1 MSDLQFKTLYINNF
15 KSFRGEHKLTLNRK
29 PGLYLVA
36 GNNKQFPEL
45 GGNGVGKSTLIA
57 DALFW
62 CAWGKTI
69 RDKKPGAAIVPWSGE
84 KNVEVRTTFIRDGDY
99 ELTRSRNPNKLT
111 LNDVEISQDEVA
123 NILGVSEEM
132 FRRTII
138 LGQFGTLFLDMVPEQ
153 QAAMFSEALDLD
165 IWLDAADAAT
175 KDARKAEREAIEL
188 QATIQSLNSGIVDL
202 TEQIKAAGKRADE
215 WEDENDR
222 QLKDHNKTIAD
233 ADKLL
238 KAAKA
243 KLRDKPK
250 LPTSGEIE
258 KILDE
263 INAEPDKLEQAEYK
277 IGRRHGKLKTCP
289 TCKQTVP
296 NKELKQELE
305 QEREES
311 RQRLADLHAELKEL
325 QAARKEKDAD
335 YQKRYDAWQS
345 LNNNIIQLQNEV
357 DRLEREKERI
367 ASEDNIHD
375 AEWKRLKQVRKDK
388 RDKLDE
394 ATHDL
399 DKVQWKQKAGE
410 FWTKG
415 FKEIRLNIID
425 EVLVELEIAATRHA
439 GLLGLV
445 DWGIKYA
452 TERETTS
459 GNTSYKFTVML
470 YPPDQGE
477 PIKWESY
484 CGGEVQRWQN
494 AAAFA
499 LSEVLLERA
508 GVQPNIEIIDEQ
520 SKWTSPVGISDMLE
534 HLHDRAVELGRAI
547 YLIDHHALDR
557 GAFDGMLMVT
567 KDRSGSSF
575 KWL

>member
-138 LGQFGTLFLDMVPEQ
+138 LGQFGTLFLDMMPEQ

-165 IWLDAADAAT
+165 IWLDAADAAN
-175 KDARKAEREAIEL
+175 KDARKSEREAIEL

-202 TEQIKAAGKRADE
+202 TEQINFAAKRADE

-222 QLKDHNKTIAD
+222 QLKDHDKTIAD
-233 ADKLL
+233 ANKLL

-243 KLRDKPK
+243 KLGDKPK

-258 KILDE
+258 NILDE
-263 INAEPDKLEQAEYK
+263 INAEPDRLEQAEYK

-296 NKELKQELE
+296 NKQ
-305 QEREES
+305 
-311 RQRLADLHAELKEL
+311 LKEDIE
-325 QAARKEKDAD
+325 QGAR
-335 YQKRYDAWQS
+335 
-345 LNNNIIQLQNEV
+345 NIQNPHR
-357 DRLEREKERI
+357 RLTCG
-367 ASEDNIHD
+367 SVNSV
-375 AEWKRLKQVRKDK
+375 AEQT
-388 RDKLDE
+388 
-394 ATHDL
+394 A
-399 DKVQWKQKAGE
+399 
-410 FWTKG
+410 
-415 FKEIRLNIID
+415 
-425 EVLVELEIAATRHA
+425 
-439 GLLGLV
+439 
-445 DWGIKYA
+445 
-452 TERETTS
+452 
-459 GNTSYKFTVML
+459 
-470 YPPDQGE
+470 
-477 PIKWESY
+477 
-484 CGGEVQRWQN
+484 
-494 AAAFA
+494 
-499 LSEVLLERA
+499 
-508 GVQPNIEIIDEQ
+508 
-520 SKWTSPVGISDMLE
+520 
-534 HLHDRAVELGRAI
+534 
-547 YLIDHHALDR
+547 
-557 GAFDGMLMVT
+557 
-567 KDRSGSSF
+567 
-575 KWL
+575 